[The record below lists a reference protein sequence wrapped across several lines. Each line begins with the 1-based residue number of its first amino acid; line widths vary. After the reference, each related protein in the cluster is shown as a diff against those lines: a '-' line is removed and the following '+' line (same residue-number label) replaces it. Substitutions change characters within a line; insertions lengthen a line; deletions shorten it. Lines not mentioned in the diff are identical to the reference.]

1 VIEKIGIIGV
11 GHLAAYLIEGLRS
24 ASSEIE
30 IMLSPRNT
38 KRSGWLASRFGAK
51 VASDNQAVA
60 DDADLILVTTR
71 PADVVPAC
79 QAVHFH
85 EPQTVVSTA
94 VGLPLASLRPAV
106 EPAKPVRAMPL
117 TCAAINR
124 SPTLLYPASTEA
136 STLFAELGTVHMV
149 EEETQ
154 FTRASAIAA
163 YYGWV
168 YALMDETAAWTA
180 NAGVPQQIA
189 RELVLE
195 TTRGAAE
202 MGLAH
207 PEREL
212 SELLDSLATE
222 GGVTRDGLQTLR
234 QRRGL
239 SAWVEALEAVLERT
253 QHKP

>member
-1 VIEKIGIIGV
+1 
-11 GHLAAYLIEGLRS
+11 
-24 ASSEIE
+24 
-30 IMLSPRNT
+30 
-38 KRSGWLASRFGAK
+38 
-51 VASDNQAVA
+51 
-60 DDADLILVTTR
+60 
-71 PADVVPAC
+71 
-79 QAVHFH
+79 
-85 EPQTVVSTA
+85 
-94 VGLPLASLRPAV
+94 
-106 EPAKPVRAMPL
+106 
-117 TCAAINR
+117 
-124 SPTLLYPASTEA
+124 
-136 STLFAELGTVHMV
+136 MV